1 MIIKKGEEFAGDKKS
16 SHSLLTNIEKRIVAA
31 GVPHIPSWI
40 ETYHLTLTTILWS
53 ALIILFS
60 WLARSD
66 IRWLWGVSVMIACQY
81 ITDLFDG
88 AVGRY
93 RNTGLVRWGYFM
105 DHFLDYVF
113 LSSILIGYAMLFPQ
127 KYALSLF
134 FTLMMFAGVMVLA
147 YLRFAATNEMKIHYL
162 SIGPTEVRIIFI
174 IINALIIIFGK
185 TYMVKALPFVLIFSF
200 LGLTIVVYRT
210 HLKLWQRD
218 MKEKVIRDEWNR
230 LNKK

>member
-1 MIIKKGEEFAGDKKS
+1 
-16 SHSLLTNIEKRIVAA
+16 
-31 GVPHIPSWI
+31 
-40 ETYHLTLTTILWS
+40 
-53 ALIILFS
+53 
-60 WLARSD
+60 
-66 IRWLWGVSVMIACQY
+66 
-81 ITDLFDG
+81 
-88 AVGRY
+88 
-93 RNTGLVRWGYFM
+93 
-105 DHFLDYVF
+105 
-113 LSSILIGYAMLFPQ
+113 MLFPQ

-174 IINALIIIFGK
+174 IINALIIILGK